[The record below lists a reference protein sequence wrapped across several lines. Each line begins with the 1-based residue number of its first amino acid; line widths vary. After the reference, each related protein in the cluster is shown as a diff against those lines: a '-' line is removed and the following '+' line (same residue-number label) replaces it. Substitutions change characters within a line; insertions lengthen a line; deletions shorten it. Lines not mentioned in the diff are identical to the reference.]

1 MFWRIVNSSYHKI
14 NVLII
19 GTGMYVCGRGT
30 EGYGTILPAV
40 MQRYRTGRINQVIVA
55 SKSADSFLTFDAKLR
70 DLQKLLG
77 IEMPYLSWAQNS
89 GKEANGY
96 RDAIASLPDPGAVII
111 STPDSL
117 HAEMAQSAIAAGKHV
132 LVVKPLCPT
141 VAEAQELIQAAENAG
156 VYGAVEFHKRLDWAN
171 LQLRQTLESRV
182 IGDPLYF
189 HVEFSQRKSIP
200 SDTFSPWVADTNIF
214 QYLGVHYADMI
225 YFVTKA
231 LPRRMLATGQKK
243 WLSQQGIPTHDA
255 IEVLIEWSPGFT
267 STILTNWIDPNCNG
281 AMSQQ
286 KIEVI
291 GTQGRLESDQ
301 TNRGVKLI
309 SDTGG
314 IQDINPYFCQPY
326 RNIETKLTEYKGYG
340 IDSITQFLQD
350 VESIAQ
356 GDHSPAYFEGI
367 RPTFRDALVSTAIVE
382 GAKLSLDNDS
392 QWVYFDERLK
402 VYLN

>member
-1 MFWRIVNSSYHKI
+1 MNSSYQKI

-40 MQRYRTGRINQVIVA
+40 MARYGTGRINQVIVA
-55 SKSADSFLTFDAKLR
+55 SKSAESFLTFDAKLR
-70 DLQKLLG
+70 ELQKLLG
-77 IEMPYLSWAQNS
+77 IEMPFLPYPGNTA
-89 GKEANGY
+89 KEPNAY
-96 RDAIASLPDPGAVII
+96 QDAIASLPNPGAVII
-111 STPDSL
+111 STPDHL
-117 HAEMAQSAIAAGKHV
+117 HAEMAQSAIASGKHV

-141 VAEAQELIQAAENAG
+141 VAEAQQLIQSAEKAG

-171 LQLRQTLESRV
+171 LKLRQTLESGV

-189 HVEFSQRKSIP
+189 HVEFSQRKNIP
-200 SDTFSPWVADTNIF
+200 SDTFSPWVAHTNIF
-214 QYLGVHYADMI
+214 QYLGVHYADII

-243 WLSQQGIPTHDA
+243 WLSPQGIPTHDA

-286 KIEVI
+286 KIAVI

-301 TNRGVKLI
+301 THRGVKLI
-309 SDTGG
+309 TDRNG

-326 RNIETKLTEYKGYG
+326 TNIETQLTEYKGYG

-350 VESIAQ
+350 VESMAQ
-356 GDHSPAYFEGI
+356 GDRSPVDFEGI

-382 GAKLSLDNDS
+382 GANLSLANDS
-392 QWVYFDERLK
+392 QWVYFDETLK
-402 VYLN
+402 VYLK